1 MDDRLIK
8 RSLIAGSWYPG
19 SPRVLR
25 RDIMD
30 YFDNVPGKAVQG
42 RILGLVAPHAGYMYS
57 GQIAAH
63 AYKEIK
69 GQTYDVVFVIG
80 PSHRAFFR
88 GVSLFR
94 KGGYETPL
102 GIVDVHEDMA
112 VRLLEQDPRIAFLP
126 DVHLQEHSVEIQLPF
141 LQVALG
147 EFSFVPL
154 IMGDQDYETCR
165 VLADAI
171 VNCCGNKQVLIVG
184 SSDLSHYHG
193 YEQAVRM
200 DSRILEHLRNMDERG
215 LIRDLSSGTGEACGG
230 GPAAVTMMVA
240 RQLGADKAAVLKYA
254 NSGDVTGDRSGV
266 VGYAAAVFYEGES

>member
-19 SPRVLR
+19 SPRVLS

-30 YFDNVPGKAVQG
+30 YFDNVPGKTVQG

-57 GQIAAH
+57 GQVAAH

-88 GVSLFR
+88 GVSLF
-94 KGGYETPL
+94 KEGGYETPL

-112 VRLLEQDPRIAFLP
+112 ARLLEQDPRIAFLP

-200 DSRILEHLRNMDERG
+200 DSRILEHLRKMDECG